1 MSIGYKL
8 LPSILSILGG
18 ILAIVLY
25 HCGSQPINS
34 ITESK
39 LGKKVYSFLNGQYL
53 FDIIYNNYIIGKG
66 ALAGYA
72 ISKVLDRGVIETVG
86 PHGLS
91 TVLQNTGYNIAKLE
105 TGVIT
110 TYALYITLGL
120 LTLLFLVFS
129 PILLNNTASEFI
141 ALYVSTDIFRL
152 MIIYISSLFFI
163 LW

>member
-1 MSIGYKL
+1 MSTI
-8 LPSILSILGG
+8 
-18 ILAIVLY
+18 
-25 HCGSQPINS
+25 
-34 ITESK
+34 
-39 LGKKVYSFLNGQYL
+39 
-53 FDIIYNNYIIGKG
+53 
-66 ALAGYA
+66 
-72 ISKVLDRGVIETVG
+72 
-86 PHGLS
+86 
-91 TVLQNTGYNIAKLE
+91 LQNNGYNIAKLE